1 MQLNPFKKSGAYY
14 NGIKSKHDALTRQVE
29 SVTTELTKAQA
40 NQQKKNEA
48 YQELLDASN
57 LSRFS
62 PSERNALQQLNDAKS
77 QVNTLECP

>member
-40 NQQKKNEA
+40 NQQKKKRGV
-48 YQELLDASN
+48 
-57 LSRFS
+57 SRI
-62 PSERNALQQLNDAKS
+62 A
-77 QVNTLECP
+77 